1 MNEGRIVRIL
11 WKVLTVI
18 VLLLFALAVVLL
30 IKSDV
35 LSTKYLTDS
44 QAKNLWAFLGVS
56 FGAVVTL
63 IGALLTEQHK
73 RRTDVLARETEDRL
87 KIDTVAKVLELVT
100 VEGQY
105 APRARV
111 AGAIATL
118 MRLGGGDVGV
128 RILGELWTDNAVD
141 SPTAIWLI
149 DHILQDRTSGKA
161 ETEQAAYVL
170 RDQASRLLPTVDDPH
185 QDWNLWPDTLNHSW
199 PTTAASQTT
208 RNNLMEFVTKTILA
222 RDIAYWARGGFYGPF
237 EALVRARN
245 DPDVGMY
252 AARAFDILYSHDAFK
267 KIKFPVDDR
276 DVKQIRD
283 KLASPS
289 GSLYP
294 WAQELLVQLSQ
305 WAKGE
310 QKQLPHA

>member
-1 MNEGRIVRIL
+1 
-11 WKVLTVI
+11 
-18 VLLLFALAVVLL
+18 
-30 IKSDV
+30 
-35 LSTKYLTDS
+35 
-44 QAKNLWAFLGVS
+44 
-56 FGAVVTL
+56 
-63 IGALLTEQHK
+63 
-73 RRTDVLARETEDRL
+73 
-87 KIDTVAKVLELVT
+87 
-100 VEGQY
+100 
-105 APRARV
+105 
-111 AGAIATL
+111 
-118 MRLGGGDVGV
+118 
-128 RILGELWTDNAVD
+128 
-141 SPTAIWLI
+141 
-149 DHILQDRTSGKA
+149 
-161 ETEQAAYVL
+161 
-170 RDQASRLLPTVDDPH
+170 
-185 QDWNLWPDTLNHSW
+185 
-199 PTTAASQTT
+199 
-208 RNNLMEFVTKTILA
+208 MEFVTKTILA

>member
-128 RILGELWTDNAVD
+128 RILGELWTDDAVRLAYRD
-141 SPTAIWLI
+141 MANRP
-149 DHILQDRTSGKA
+149 HPPGQDIGK
-161 ETEQAAYVL
+161 
-170 RDQASRLLPTVDDPH
+170 
-185 QDWNLWPDTLNHSW
+185 
-199 PTTAASQTT
+199 
-208 RNNLMEFVTKTILA
+208 
-222 RDIAYWARGGFYGPF
+222 G
-237 EALVRARN
+237 
-245 DPDVGMY
+245 
-252 AARAFDILYSHDAFK
+252 
-267 KIKFPVDDR
+267 
-276 DVKQIRD
+276 
-283 KLASPS
+283 
-289 GSLYP
+289 
-294 WAQELLVQLSQ
+294 
-305 WAKGE
+305 
-310 QKQLPHA
+310 